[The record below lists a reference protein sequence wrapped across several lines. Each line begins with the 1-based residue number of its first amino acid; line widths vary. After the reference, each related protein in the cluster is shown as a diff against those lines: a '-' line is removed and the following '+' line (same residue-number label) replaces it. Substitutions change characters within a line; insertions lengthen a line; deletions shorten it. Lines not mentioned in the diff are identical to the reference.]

1 MKNHPFTRPTVVA
14 AIELLAANLSQ
25 AKFDQVLVRL
35 ELDHEIPLGPG
46 KSVTAKSAL
55 LASAVTRR
63 SAHVITT
70 LDGPMT
76 IAEAAVR
83 MAVQATLQ
91 DHEQAEQLRLLRGL
105 ALDGYVVSWNEGARE
120 PMLRAALPGEVDLP
134 ACDDEV
140 HSCSNSLDSRCRWD
154 IWIRR
159 STPMPVVTGPP
170 QTARSAASLR
180 AWSAISPTTSNPS

>member
-1 MKNHPFTRPTVVA
+1 MKSHPFTRPTVVA
-14 AIELLAANLSQ
+14 AVELLAAKLSQ

-63 SAHVITT
+63 SAHVINT

-76 IAEAAVR
+76 LAEAAVR
-83 MAVQATLQ
+83 MAVQATMQ

-105 ALDGYVVSWNEGARE
+105 ALNGYVVSWNEGARE

-140 HSCSNSLDSRCRWD
+140 HQLLKQFGFAVPLGHLDVRIHGVAGEVSHRQCRLVIVD
-154 IWIRR
+154 G
-159 STPMPVVTGPP
+159 M
-170 QTARSAASLR
+170 A
-180 AWSAISPTTSNPS
+180 